1 MEFGPRTPIGISLW
15 ETTQIVTRAFDREL
29 AAHGGN
35 RPTWF
40 VFLNLDEGVHTTQ
53 RELARAIG
61 ITDATLSHHLGNLEE
76 RGLVHRERDARDR
89 RSQHIAFTDEGRAAF
104 EKMKR
109 TAIGFDRE
117 LRAVLGSERT
127 AELQAALATLATTF
141 GDAGERIPPHI
152 D

>member
-29 AAHGGN
+29 AAHGVT
-35 RPTWF
+35 RPIWF
-40 VFLNLDEGVHTTQ
+40 VFLNLDEGLHTTQ
-53 RELARAIG
+53 RDLARAIG

-76 RGLVHRERDARDR
+76 RGLVRRERGARDR
-89 RSQHIAFTDEGRAAF
+89 RSQRIAFTDEGRAAF
-104 EKMKR
+104 EEMKR
-109 TAIGFDRE
+109 TAIGFDQR
-117 LRAVLGSERT
+117 LRATLGPERT

-141 GDAGERIPPHI
+141 GDADERVQSHV